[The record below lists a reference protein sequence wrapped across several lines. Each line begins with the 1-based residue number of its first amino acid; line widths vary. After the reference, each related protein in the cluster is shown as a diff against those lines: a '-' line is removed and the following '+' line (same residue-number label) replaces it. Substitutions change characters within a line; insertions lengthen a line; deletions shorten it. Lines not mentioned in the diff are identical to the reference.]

1 MLVNKPE
8 TRKNLHLVHKSV
20 AMASLFS
27 KIRQAYHLLQHVD
40 LNQLNKLAAKV
51 DLGEMMKTVGKLDDK
66 QLKGLMKMLQ
76 HDGKKRELPP
86 IEGDFYHLG
95 QTLTEKERTLQLK
108 VRHFMET
115 EIKPIV
121 NKYWLRGEFP
131 FEIIPKLAA
140 LNICGVTYNGYGCP
154 GLPFLMEGVLA
165 MEMARVDASIA
176 TFFGVQSGL
185 AMGSIYLLGS
195 EAQKQ
200 EWLPGMQQL
209 KTIGAFGL
217 TEPEV
222 GSGVAGGLTTT
233 ARREG
238 NSWILN
244 GQKKWIGNATFAD
257 VTVIWARN
265 IADDQVKGFLVRKGT
280 PGITVEK
287 IEDKMALRIVQNGLI
302 TLKDCTVAETDRLQL
317 ANSFKDTSAVLR
329 MTRAGVAWE
338 AVGCARGAYES
349 ALAYTQQ
356 RKQFGKPIA
365 AFQLIQNHLVEM
377 LSNLTAMQT
386 MVYRLSQLQDQGQ
399 LTDEHASLA
408 KVFCTLRTRDIV
420 SRAREVMGGNGILLQ
435 YDVARFVA
443 DAEAIYSYEGTKEIN
458 SLIVGRAITGFS
470 AFV

>member
-1 MLVNKPE
+1 MS
-8 TRKNLHLVHKSV
+8 NLFQKAKKAWQLYKSIDID
-20 AMASLFS
+20 ALNALAS
-27 KIRQAYHLLQHVD
+27 
-40 LNQLNKLAAKV
+40 KV
-51 DLGEMMKTVGKLDDK
+51 DLGAVMHNVSKLDET
-66 QLKGLMKMLQ
+66 QLQGLLKML
-76 HDGKKRELPP
+76 GSAGSKKHKPLPP
-86 IEGDFYHLG
+86 VDGDFYDLSE
-95 QTLTEKERTLQLK
+95 TLTPDQRALQLK
-108 VRHFMET
+108 VRKYME
-115 EIKPIV
+115 EEVQPLI

-131 FEIIPKLAA
+131 FEIIPGLAA
-140 LNICGVTYNGYGCP
+140 LNICGVTYQGYGCP

-195 EAQKQ
+195 EVQKQ

-222 GSGVAGGLTTT
+222 GSGAAGGLTTT
-233 ARREG
+233 AHRKG
-238 NSWILN
+238 NSWTLN
-244 GQKKWIGNATFAD
+244 GQKKWIGNATFSD
-257 VTVIWARN
+257 VTIIWAKDL
-265 IADDQVKGFLVRKGT
+265 DDNQVKGFLVRKGT
-280 PGITVEK
+280 PGFSVEK
-287 IEDKMALRIVQNGLI
+287 IEDKMALRIVQNGII
-302 TLKDCTVAETDRLQL
+302 TLQDCVVEEADRLQL
-317 ANSFKDTSAVLR
+317 ANSFKDTAKVLQ

-338 AVGCARGAYES
+338 AVGCARGAYEN
-349 ALAYTQQ
+349 ALTYTQQ

-386 MVYRLSQLQDQGQ
+386 MVYRLSELQDEGK

-435 YDVARFVA
+435 YNVARFVA